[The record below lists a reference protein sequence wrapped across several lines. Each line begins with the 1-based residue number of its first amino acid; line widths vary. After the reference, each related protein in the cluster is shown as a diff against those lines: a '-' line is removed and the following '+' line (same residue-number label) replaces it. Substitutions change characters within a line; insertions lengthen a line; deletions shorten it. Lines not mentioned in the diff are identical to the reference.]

1 MQDQPVVSEVEES
14 GIGTIRFNR
23 PDSLNALD
31 VATAEAFAVAAR
43 EMERARVRC
52 VLLVGAGRSF
62 SAGGDVAAF
71 GRDPASTTAVANA
84 LLDALHPALLALR
97 QGDAPVIAAV
107 QGVAAGAGL
116 SIALSADLVIA
127 AEDTRFLLA
136 YDRIGAS
143 PDGGSTWFLPR
154 KVGRARAAEL
164 MLLGATLSAA
174 EALDWG
180 LINRVVAPEALGEA
194 ALAMARQV
202 AAGPTRA
209 YGSFRRLI
217 DAATTSPLAAQLEA
231 ERAGFIA
238 TAATADFR
246 EGTSA
251 FLEKRKARFE
261 GK

>member
-1 MQDQPVVSEVEES
+1 MQDQPVVTEVDES
-14 GIGTIRFNR
+14 GVGTIRFNR
-23 PDSLNALD
+23 PESLNALD
-31 VATAEAFAVAAR
+31 VATAEAFAAAAR

-52 VLLVGAGRSF
+52 VLLTGAGRSF

-71 GRDPASTTAVANA
+71 GRDPASTAAVANA

-116 SIALSADLVIA
+116 SIVLSADLVIA
-127 AEDTRFLLA
+127 AEDARFLLA

-164 MLLGATLSAA
+164 MLLGAMLSAA

-194 ALAMARQV
+194 AEAMARQV

-209 YGSFRRLI
+209 YGSFRRLL